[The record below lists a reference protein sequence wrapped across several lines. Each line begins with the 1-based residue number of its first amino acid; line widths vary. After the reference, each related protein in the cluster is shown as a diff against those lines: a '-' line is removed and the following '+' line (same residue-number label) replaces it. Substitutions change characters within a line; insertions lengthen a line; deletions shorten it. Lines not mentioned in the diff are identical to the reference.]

1 MILSR
6 GATGS
11 QLHFGELQLWQQC
24 RGGREGVMSIE
35 GLLPQPRQVMV
46 KVRTGVVGERG
57 TNPQASGQG
66 ESGASWLG

>member
-1 MILSR
+1 
-6 GATGS
+6 
-11 QLHFGELQLWQQC
+11 
-24 RGGREGVMSIE
+24 MSIE

-46 KVRTGVVGERG
+46 KVRTGVAGERG